1 MSRWPTECR
10 HRVARATSSSS
21 DCRDGDGAGV
31 EHERRLRR
39 ESRAGDGDA
48 ECSGVV
54 AGRESLDVAHIQN
67 LCARSGRS
75 ELARLGLRA
84 DERAAVHLH
93 DAFHVR
99 RPRCRGTGGLGDEER
114 DVVVCQRWI
123 EAPLEADRRRRLR
136 AHRLPA
142 QRAGDVS
149 RIHLDAVSELDE
161 PSERVEE
168 AFRALARLDREV
180 GPRSISDEE

>member
-1 MSRWPTECR
+1 M
-10 HRVARATSSSS
+10 
-21 DCRDGDGAGV
+21 
-31 EHERRLRR
+31 
-39 ESRAGDGDA
+39 
-48 ECSGVV
+48 

-67 LCARSGRS
+67 LCALSGRS

-84 DERAAVHLH
+84 DERATVHLH
-93 DAFHVR
+93 DAFHIR
-99 RPRCRGTGGLGDEER
+99 RPRCRDTGGLGDEER

-180 GPRSISDEE
+180 WPRGISDEE